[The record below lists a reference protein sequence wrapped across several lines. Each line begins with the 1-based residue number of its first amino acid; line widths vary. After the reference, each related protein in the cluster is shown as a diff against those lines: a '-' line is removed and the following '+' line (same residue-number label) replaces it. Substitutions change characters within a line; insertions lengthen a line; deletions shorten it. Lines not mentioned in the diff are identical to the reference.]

1 MKKAYTKPELF
12 CEDYELSTAIAGNCS
27 AALHA
32 AYTNQSNYTSCSY
45 QIGFDFL
52 FVKDNGECDT
62 YINDGGSWAG
72 DTICYQV
79 PTAAEF
85 AFSS

>member
-1 MKKAYTKPELF
+1 MKKAYSKPELF
-12 CEDYELSTAIAGNCS
+12 CEDYELSTAIAGNCT

-32 AYTNQSNYTSCSY
+32 AYTNQSSYHSCSY

-52 FVKDNGECDT
+52 FVESSDVCDT
-62 YINDGGSWAG
+62 YISDGESWAG
-72 DTICYQV
+72 ETICYQALSD
-79 PTAAEF
+79 AAF